1 MIDSM
6 LRIRLITAALLGPL
20 VIVIAL
26 LGEPWLSIMIGAV
39 IVLGMIELTALL
51 RAAGYEPPPRL
62 TVGVGLLVGAAGL
75 VAANRSISDGPLA
88 DLTRAVGPLGLPTLA
103 MVGATVALALAGFTR
118 ADPRSGFATWATT
131 TFGVAYLG
139 LLAPFIV
146 VVGHLSPPGG
156 APVSEVGVLDLGSGT
171 AWLLLL
177 IVVVWG
183 YDSGAYLV
191 GRWLGRRRLIAHISP
206 SKTIEGLAGGLL
218 VATVAAGLGVAIV
231 GLDAWHAVVVGPL
244 LGLAAQAGDLAE
256 SLAKRAAGRKESG
269 SLIPGHGGML
279 DRVDSFLFAAP
290 VLAGYALVVVGFG
303 L

>member
-20 VIVIAL
+20 VIVIAI

-39 IVLGMIELTALL
+39 VVLGMIELTALL

-75 VAANRSISDGPLA
+75 VAANRSLGDGPLA
-88 DLTRAVGPLGLPTLA
+88 DFTRAVGPLGLPTLA

-146 VVGHLSPPGG
+146 VVG
-156 APVSEVGVLDLGSGT
+156 
-171 AWLLLL
+171 
-177 IVVVWG
+177 G

-231 GLDAWHAVVVGPL
+231 GLDAWHAVVIGPL

-256 SLAKRAAGRKESG
+256 SLVKRTAGRKESG

-290 VLAGYALVVVGFG
+290 VLAGYALVVAGFG

>member
-6 LRIRLITAALLGPL
+6 LRTRLITAGLLGPL
-20 VIVIAL
+20 VILVAL
-26 LGEPWLSIMIGAV
+26 LGEPWLTVLVGVV

-62 TVGVGLLVGAAGL
+62 TVGVGLLVAAAGL

-103 MVGATVALALAGFTR
+103 MAAATVALALAGFTR
-118 ADPRSGFATWATT
+118 ADPRNGFATWATT
-131 TFGVAYLG
+131 TFGVGYLG

-146 VVGHLSPPGG
+146 VVGHLAPSGGSPASRVG
-156 APVSEVGVLDLGSGT
+156 ALDIGSGT

-177 IVVVWG
+177 VMVVWG
-183 YDSGAYLV
+183 YDSGAYMI

-231 GLDAWHAVVVGPL
+231 GLDAWHAVVIGPL

-256 SLAKRAAGRKESG
+256 SLVKRAAGSKESG

-290 VLAGYALVVVGFG
+290 VLAGYALAVAGFG

>member
-6 LRIRLITAALLGPL
+6 LRTRLITAGLLGPL
-20 VIVIAL
+20 VILVAL
-26 LGEPWLSIMIGAV
+26 LGEPWLTVLVGVV

-62 TVGVGLLVGAAGL
+62 TVGVGLLVAAAGL

-118 ADPRSGFATWATT
+118 ADPRNGFATWATT
-131 TFGVAYLG
+131 TFGVGYLG

-146 VVGHLSPPGG
+146 VVGHLAPSGGSPASRVG
-156 APVSEVGVLDLGSGT
+156 ALDIGSGT

-218 VATVAAGLGVAIV
+218 VAMVAAGLGVRGQV
-231 GLDAWHAVVVGPL
+231 GRSL
-244 LGLAAQAGDLAE
+244 LVEHEAGEARLGQVD
-256 SLAKRAAGRKESG
+256 AAGAHVERVEGRKTWMKVSLVASG
-269 SLIPGHGGML
+269 QETARGE
-279 DRVDSFLFAAP
+279 
-290 VLAGYALVVVGFG
+290 VLGIRISEPPELGENT
-303 L
+303 